1 MNQQII
7 FLGLLFLAVILEAIA
22 DVSFKYSYLQNK
34 PAYLWGGIALYTI
47 GTIIWAMSLR
57 YEFLSK
63 AISLFSVINL
73 IIVILVG
80 IIVFKEDLSLINK
93 VGVGVGILSVILMQ
107 I

>member
-1 MNQQII
+1 MNQSII

-22 DVSFKYSYLQNK
+22 DVSFKYSYLENK
-34 PAYLWGGIALYTI
+34 PVYLWGGIALYTI
-47 GTIIWAMSLR
+47 GTVIWALSLR